1 MSVATFSHVNSRL
14 LRIRLDCELAED
26 SLIMLIRSM
35 KGIGMNKSVFAS
47 IAEVQAAARTG
58 RLASYQSVTKT
69 DESVRRSW
77 GPAMR
82 R

>member
-1 MSVATFSHVNSRL
+1 
-14 LRIRLDCELAED
+14 
-26 SLIMLIRSM
+26 MLISSM

-47 IAEVQAAARTG
+47 IAEVQAAARMG
-58 RLASYQSVTKT
+58 RLASYQAVSKT
-69 DESVRRSW
+69 DEDVQRSW

>member
-1 MSVATFSHVNSRL
+1 
-14 LRIRLDCELAED
+14 
-26 SLIMLIRSM
+26 MLISSM

-47 IAEVQAAARTG
+47 IAQVQAAARMG
-58 RLASYQSVTKT
+58 RLASYQSVSKA
-69 DESVRRSW
+69 DEDVQRSW